1 MSTQDQET
9 RAIAERQLCGLV
21 NGMAQQIAEHLRQ
34 RASALGLTA
43 PQATALRELS
53 GPMTMRELAER
64 MGCEPSNATFVVD
77 RLEKQGLIER
87 RPHPTDRRAR
97 HLVLTPDGTA
107 LRERLLAL
115 LGEDSPLAGLSQDE
129 QRTLQLLLERAIVPG
144 GRNAGARVITSD

>member
-1 MSTQDQET
+1 MTMDRTTQ
-9 RAIAERQLCGLV
+9 AIAERQLCGLV

-34 RASALGLTA
+34 RAAALGLTA
-43 PQATALRELS
+43 PQATALRELG

-64 MGCEPSNATFVVD
+64 MSCEPSNATFVVD

-97 HLVLTPDGTA
+97 HLVLTSDGTA

-115 LGEDSPLAGLSQDE
+115 LSEDSPLAGLSPEE
-129 QRTLQLLLERAIVPG
+129 QGTLRSLLERAIVPG
-144 GRNAGARVITSD
+144 GRNAGASVITAG